1 MLRLLFESVVQRC
14 IAQSLISADGF
25 CGRRQPDRGGRQR
38 AAIGTKPRM
47 EALDVEPQQVVLGL
61 GESADWRF

>member
-25 CGRRQPDRGGRQR
+25 CGRRQPDRGGRQQ

-47 EALDVEPQQVVLGL
+47 EAQGDQETATRAAQ
-61 GESADWRF
+61 EYCHS